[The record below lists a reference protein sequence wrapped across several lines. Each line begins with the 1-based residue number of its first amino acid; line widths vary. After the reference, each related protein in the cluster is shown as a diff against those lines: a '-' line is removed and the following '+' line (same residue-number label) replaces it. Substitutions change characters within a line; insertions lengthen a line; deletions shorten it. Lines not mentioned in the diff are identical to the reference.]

1 MDNIGAKGS
10 LNTDNV
16 AVVLLQYRNT
26 PLRGIGKLPAELALG
41 RELPHWAFVLQELE
55 RSMSA
60 KNEVIK
66 SSSNNWIRCR
76 MIKPGKIFSKKLCF

>member
-60 KNEVIK
+60 KNEVINHINLRALPQLK
-66 SSSNNWIRCR
+66 VGDSV
-76 MIKPGKIFSKKLCF
+76 LCQK